1 MTGFAKS
8 VKTGAQANRAEQG
21 KGSTLEKRR
30 KAGSDSDAL
39 SVLIVED
46 SVMQVELY
54 LSYLGA
60 ANFSVDAVSSG
71 AKALAAIRQRQPEVV
86 LLDIQLPD
94 MDGLE
99 VLRQARSEKCAASFV
114 VMTAHGSVRRA
125 VEAMQA
131 GAEDFLVKPFDQNRL
146 LATLRNQIEKQRLAS
161 VLQSYRDSDR
171 PGLEGM
177 IGRSLAMQAVY
188 RMIEAAAPSK
198 ATVFITGETGTGK
211 ELCAEA
217 IHRLSPRAR
226 KPFIALNCAAIPK
239 DLIESEIFG
248 HVAGAFTGASKDR
261 AGAASLADGG
271 TLFLDEICEI
281 DFDLQAKLL
290 RFIQLETFRRV
301 GASKTEQADIRFIC
315 ATNRD
320 PLAEVKAQ
328 RFREDLYYRLHV
340 IPIEM
345 PPLRER
351 GDDVVLL
358 AEFFLDHFAKRD
370 GKAFTGL
377 DPTAREALLA
387 HAWPGNVRELQN
399 AIQQA
404 VVLTGGP
411 LLTAAALT
419 PGLRDAP
426 AMAAFSA
433 GARPVE
439 QSEAPLVDEAK
450 AGPPLLPLWKIEK
463 DAITRTLEAC
473 GGDVQKAAV
482 VLEVSASTIYRK
494 LQAWQKEAIA

>member
-1 MTGFAKS
+1 
-8 VKTGAQANRAEQG
+8 
-21 KGSTLEKRR
+21 LEKRR
-30 KAGSDSDAL
+30 NAGSDAESL

-60 ANFSVDAVSSG
+60 ASFSVDAVSSG
-71 AKALAAIRQRQPEVV
+71 GKALAAIRQRQPEVV
-86 LLDIQLPD
+86 LLDLQLPD

-99 VLRQARSEKCAASFV
+99 VLREARAGKCAASFV

-146 LATLRNQIEKQRLAS
+146 LTTLRNQIEKQRLAS
-161 VLQSYRDSDR
+161 VLQSYREKDR
-171 PGLEGM
+171 PGLGGM

-188 RMIEAAAPSK
+188 RTIEAAAPSK

-261 AGAASLADGG
+261 VGAASLADGG

-301 GASKTEQADIRFIC
+301 GGSKTEQADIRFVC

-340 IPIEM
+340 IPVEM
-345 PPLRER
+345 PALRARE
-351 GDDVVLL
+351 DDVVLL
-358 AEFFLDHFAKRD
+358 AEHFLDHFARRD

-377 DPTAREALLA
+377 DATARAALLA
-387 HAWPGNVRELQN
+387 HSWPGNVRELQN
-399 AIQQA
+399 AVQQA
-404 VVLTGGP
+404 VVLNQGP
-411 LLTAAALT
+411 LLTSAALA
-419 PGLRDAP
+419 PGLRDG
-426 AMAAFSA
+426 AAA
-433 GARPVE
+433 TRRNGDAQPTE
-439 QSEAPLVDEAK
+439 QLQPSMGNGKDVFPM
-450 AGPPLLPLWKIEK
+450 LPLWKIEK

-494 LQAWQKEAIA
+494 LQAWQREGTA

>member
-1 MTGFAKS
+1 MS
-8 VKTGAQANRAEQG
+8 I
-21 KGSTLEKRR
+21 TLEKQR
-30 KAGSDSDAL
+30 KDGSETESL
-39 SVLIVED
+39 SVLVVED

-54 LSYLGA
+54 LSFLSSA
-60 ANFSVDAVSSG
+60 DFSVDAVSTG

-86 LLDIQLPD
+86 LLDLQLPD
-94 MDGLE
+94 MDGLDL
-99 VLRQARSEKCAASFV
+99 LRQARAEKCTASFV

-146 LATLRNQIEKQRLAS
+146 LTTLRNQLEKQRLAS
-161 VLQSYRDSDR
+161 VLQSYRDKDR

-177 IGRSLAMQAVY
+177 IGRSLAMQGLY
-188 RMIEAAAPSK
+188 RTIEAAAPSK

-226 KPFIALNCAAIPK
+226 KPFVAINCAAIPK
-239 DLIESEIFG
+239 DLLESEIFG

-261 AGAASLADGG
+261 AGAATQADGG

-301 GASKTEQADIRFIC
+301 GGSKTEQADIRFVC

-320 PLAEVKAQ
+320 PLAEVKAG

-340 IPIEM
+340 VPAFM

-351 GDDVVLL
+351 DEDVLLL
-358 AEFFLDHFAKRD
+358 AEHFLSYFSKRD
-370 GKAFTGL
+370 GKAFSGL
-377 DPTAREALLA
+377 DSTAREVLLKYS
-387 HAWPGNVRELQN
+387 WPGNVRELQN
-399 AIQQA
+399 AIQHA
-404 VVLTGGP
+404 VVLNSGP

-419 PGLRDAP
+419 PGLRGSAP
-426 AMAAFSA
+426 RSSHPPESTAKPQVEEPATE
-433 GARPVE
+433 RPKGEPKPDTV
-439 QSEAPLVDEAK
+439 
-450 AGPPLLPLWKIEK
+450 LLPLWKIEK
-463 DAITRTLEAC
+463 DAITRTLETC

-482 VLEVSASTIYRK
+482 VLEISASTVYRK
-494 LQAWQKEAIA
+494 LQSWQKEGTA

>member
-1 MTGFAKS
+1 MGREILD
-8 VKTGAQANRAEQG
+8 NREG
-21 KGSTLEKRR
+21 
-30 KAGSDSDAL
+30 DAAARDGL
-39 SVLIVED
+39 SVLVVED
-46 SVMQVELY
+46 SLMQVELY
-54 LSYLGA
+54 LSYLRA
-60 ANFSVDAVSSG
+60 ENFSVDCVSTA
-71 AKALAAIRQRQPEVV
+71 AKALSAIRQRQPEVV
-86 LLDIQLPD
+86 LLDLQLPD
-94 MDGLE
+94 MDGLDL
-99 VLRQARSEKCAASFV
+99 LRQARAEQCTAAFV

-146 LATLRNQIEKQRLAS
+146 LVTLRNQLERQRLAS
-161 VLQSYRDSDR
+161 VLQTYRDQDR

-177 IGRSLAMQAVY
+177 IGRSLAMQALY
-188 RMIEAAAPSK
+188 RTIEAAAPSK

-226 KPFIALNCAAIPK
+226 KPFVAINCAAIPK
-239 DLIESEIFG
+239 DLLESEIFG

-290 RFIQLETFRRV
+290 RFIQLESFRRV
-301 GASKTEQADIRFIC
+301 GGTKTEQADIRFVC

-340 IPIEM
+340 IPADM
-345 PPLRER
+345 PPLRAR
-351 GDDVVLL
+351 GEDVLLL
-358 AEFFLDHFAKRD
+358 AEHFLDHFARRD
-370 GKAFTGL
+370 AKSFTGL
-377 DPTAREALLA
+377 DDTARQALLSY
-387 HAWPGNVRELQN
+387 AWPGNVRELQN

-404 VVLTGGP
+404 VVLNPGP

-419 PGLRDAP
+419 PGLLGS
-426 AMAAFSA
+426 SA
-433 GARPVE
+433 LHGRA
-439 QSEAPLVDEAK
+439 SN
-450 AGPPLLPLWKIEK
+450 AGPDARTSQPEADEGEEAVQRSPAVPMLPLWKIER
-463 DAITRTLEAC
+463 DAITSTLDAC
-473 GGDVQKAAV
+473 AGDVQKAAV
-482 VLEVSASTIYRK
+482 VLEISASTIYRK
-494 LQAWQKEAIA
+494 LQSWQKEGVA

>member
-1 MTGFAKS
+1 
-8 VKTGAQANRAEQG
+8 
-21 KGSTLEKRR
+21 
-30 KAGSDSDAL
+30 
-39 SVLIVED
+39 
-46 SVMQVELY
+46 MQVELY
-54 LSYLGA
+54 LSYLSA
-60 ANFSVDAVSSG
+60 ADFSVDAVPTG

-86 LLDIQLPD
+86 LLDLQLPD
-94 MDGLE
+94 MDGLDL
-99 VLRQARSEKCAASFV
+99 LRQARAEKCTAGFV

-146 LATLRNQIEKQRLAS
+146 ITTLRNQLEKHRLAS
-161 VLQSYRDSDR
+161 VLQSYRDKDR
-171 PGLEGM
+171 PGLVGM

-188 RMIEAAAPSK
+188 RTIEAAAPSK

-217 IHRLSPRAR
+217 IHRLSPRAG
-226 KPFIALNCAAIPK
+226 KPFVAINCAAIPK
-239 DLIESEIFG
+239 DLLESEIFG

-261 AGAASLADGG
+261 AGAASQADGG

-290 RFIQLETFRRV
+290 RFIQLESFRRV
-301 GASKTEQADIRFIC
+301 GGSRTEQADIRFVC

-340 IPIEM
+340 IPVEM
-345 PPLRER
+345 PALRAREE
-351 GDDVVLL
+351 DVLL
-358 AEFFLDHFAKRD
+358 LADHFLDHFARRD

-377 DPTAREALLA
+377 DASAREALLA
-387 HAWPGNVRELQN
+387 HSWPGNVRELQN
-399 AIQQA
+399 AVQQA
-404 VVLTGGP
+404 VVLTPGP
-411 LLTAAALT
+411 LLTAEALS
-419 PGLRDAP
+419 PGLREAGGGPHDRAGLDGRPDRPPPAP
-426 AMAAFSA
+426 RPEDGAA
-433 GARPVE
+433 
-439 QSEAPLVDEAK
+439 D
-450 AGPPLLPLWKIEK
+450 PPLLPLWKIEK

-482 VLEVSASTIYRK
+482 ALGVSASTVYRK
-494 LQAWQKEAIA
+494 LQAWQKEATA

>member
-1 MTGFAKS
+1 
-8 VKTGAQANRAEQG
+8 
-21 KGSTLEKRR
+21 
-30 KAGSDSDAL
+30 
-39 SVLIVED
+39 
-46 SVMQVELY
+46 
-54 LSYLGA
+54 
-60 ANFSVDAVSSG
+60 
-71 AKALAAIRQRQPEVV
+71 
-86 LLDIQLPD
+86 
-94 MDGLE
+94 
-99 VLRQARSEKCAASFV
+99 
-114 VMTAHGSVRRA
+114 
-125 VEAMQA
+125 
-131 GAEDFLVKPFDQNRL
+131 
-146 LATLRNQIEKQRLAS
+146 
-161 VLQSYRDSDR
+161 
-171 PGLEGM
+171 M

-188 RMIEAAAPSK
+188 RTIEAAAPSK

-226 KPFIALNCAAIPK
+226 KPFIAMNCAAIPK

-261 AGAASLADGG
+261 QGAASLADGG

-290 RFIQLETFRRV
+290 RFIQLETFRKV
-301 GASKTEQADIRFIC
+301 GGSRTEQADIRFVC

-340 IPIEM
+340 LPVEM
-345 PPLRER
+345 PALRVRE
-351 GDDVVLL
+351 DDVVLL
-358 AEFFLDHFAKRD
+358 AEHFLDHFARRD

-377 DPTAREALLA
+377 DDSAREALLV

-404 VVLTGGP
+404 VVLTEGP
-411 LLTAAALT
+411 LLTAAALA
-419 PGLRDAP
+419 PGLRDSLQAQGASLAVADPRVRRSDEKLLP
-426 AMAAFSA
+426 AQHDGEAA
-433 GARPVE
+433 
-439 QSEAPLVDEAK
+439 Q
-450 AGPPLLPLWKIEK
+450 PLLPLWKIEK

-482 VLEVSASTIYRK
+482 VLDVSASTVYRK
-494 LQAWQKEAIA
+494 LQAWQKQATA

>member
-1 MTGFAKS
+1 
-8 VKTGAQANRAEQG
+8 
-21 KGSTLEKRR
+21 
-30 KAGSDSDAL
+30 
-39 SVLIVED
+39 
-46 SVMQVELY
+46 
-54 LSYLGA
+54 
-60 ANFSVDAVSSG
+60 
-71 AKALAAIRQRQPEVV
+71 
-86 LLDIQLPD
+86 
-94 MDGLE
+94 
-99 VLRQARSEKCAASFV
+99 
-114 VMTAHGSVRRA
+114 
-125 VEAMQA
+125 
-131 GAEDFLVKPFDQNRL
+131 
-146 LATLRNQIEKQRLAS
+146 
-161 VLQSYRDSDR
+161 
-171 PGLEGM
+171 
-177 IGRSLAMQAVY
+177 MQAVY
-188 RMIEAAAPSK
+188 RIIEAAAPSK

-290 RFIQLETFRRV
+290 RFIQLETFTKV
-301 GASKTEQADIRFIC
+301 GGSRTEQADIRFVC

-340 IPIEM
+340 IPVEM
-345 PPLRER
+345 PPLRAR
-351 GDDVVLL
+351 DDDVVLL
-358 AEFFLDHFAKRD
+358 AEHFLEHFAKRD

-377 DPTAREALLA
+377 DATARQTLLA
-387 HAWPGNVRELQN
+387 HPWPGNVRELQN

-419 PGLRDAP
+419 SGLRDAP
-426 AMAAFSA
+426 ATVPLKADVRPTETA
-433 GARPVE
+433 GLPIAGEV
-439 QSEAPLVDEAK
+439 K
-450 AGPPLLPLWKIEK
+450 AEPPLLPLWKIEK

>member
-1 MTGFAKS
+1 L
-8 VKTGAQANRAEQG
+8 VEGA
-21 KGSTLEKRR
+21 SLERR
-30 KAGSDSDAL
+30 PVNNPEADGL

-54 LSYLGA
+54 LSYLSA
-60 ANFSVDAVSSG
+60 ADFSVDAVPSG
-71 AKALAAIRQRQPEVV
+71 AKALAAIRQRQPQVV
-86 LLDIQLPD
+86 LLDLQLPD

-99 VLRQARSEKCAASFV
+99 VLRQARAEKCTASFV
-114 VMTAHGSVRRA
+114 VMTANGSVRRA

-146 LATLRNQIEKQRLAS
+146 LATLRNHLEKQRLAS
-161 VLQSYRDSDR
+161 VLQSYREKDR

-188 RMIEAAAPSK
+188 RTIEAAAPSK

-226 KPFIALNCAAIPK
+226 KPFVAINCAAIPK
-239 DLIESEIFG
+239 DLLESEIFG

-261 AGAASLADGG
+261 PGAASLADGG

-290 RFIQLETFRRV
+290 RFIQLETYRRV
-301 GASKTEQADIRFIC
+301 GGTRTEQADIRFVC

-340 IPIEM
+340 IPVEM
-345 PPLRER
+345 PSLRARDE
-351 GDDVVLL
+351 DVLLL
-358 AEFFLDHFAKRD
+358 AESFLDHFARRD
-370 GKAFTGL
+370 GKVFTGF
-377 DPTAREALLA
+377 DASGREALLA
-387 HAWPGNVRELQN
+387 HSWPGNVRELQN

-404 VVLTGGP
+404 VVLTQGP
-411 LLTAAALT
+411 LLNGSALAPGMRDPVPDHGPPLAAAQT
-419 PGLRDAP
+419 PGMP
-426 AMAAFSA
+426 AAAAAEATASA
-433 GARPVE
+433 E
-439 QSEAPLVDEAK
+439 
-450 AGPPLLPLWKIEK
+450 PLLPLWKIEK
-463 DAITRTLEAC
+463 DAITRTLAAC
-473 GGDVQKAAV
+473 DGDVQKAAV
-482 VLEVSASTIYRK
+482 VLEVSASTVYRK
-494 LQAWQKEAIA
+494 LQAWQKESAT